1 MCLETSLKPQT
12 EINICIVV
20 IPFVFKYYIV
30 FGVFFL
36 MFSNIMATL
45 PLAEESGCLQNR

>member
-30 FGVFFL
+30 FGVFF
-36 MFSNIMATL
+36 F
-45 PLAEESGCLQNR
+45 

>member
-20 IPFVFKYYIV
+20 IPFVVKYYIA
-30 FGVFFL
+30 FGVFFFFKKKHVL
-36 MFSNIMATL
+36 KYNGNA
-45 PLAEESGCLQNR
+45 PSG

>member
-30 FGVFFL
+30 FGVFFFNVL
-36 MFSNIMATL
+36 KYNGNA
-45 PLAEESGCLQNR
+45 PSG